1 MKEIFYKGYIFKIF
15 DQVYMPS
22 DDTFLLAKYLHINP
36 GEIVL
41 DMGTGCGILAILAAE
56 KAQKVIGVDINPHAI
71 KCAIENAKLNG
82 VDTRKIVFRQGNL
95 FEPISANEKFNLII
109 FNSPYLP
116 VEETKEEWLEKAWSG
131 GKNGR
136 EVIDRFVNEAP
147 KYLKEN
153 GRILLLQSTLS
164 DVDKTVENLRK
175 LKLNVRVIAEE
186 RMDFETLMLI
196 LAEKT

>member
-22 DDTFLLAKYLHINP
+22 DDTFLLAEYLDINP

-41 DMGTGCGILAILAAE
+41 DMGTGCGVLAILAAE
-56 KAQKVIGVDINPHAI
+56 KAHKVVGVDINPHAI
-71 KCAIENAKLNG
+71 ECALENAKLNG
-82 VDTRKIVFRQGNL
+82 VDARKIVFRQGNL
-95 FEPISANEKFNLII
+95 FEPICVNEKFNLII
-109 FNSPYLP
+109 FNPPYLP
-116 VEETKEEWLEKAWSG
+116 VDETREEWLEKAWSG

-136 EVIDRFVNEAP
+136 EVIDRFINEAP

-164 DVDKTVENLRK
+164 DVDRTVENLRK
-175 LKLNVRVIAEE
+175 LKLSVRVIAEE
-186 RMDFETLMLI
+186 KLDFESLMVI